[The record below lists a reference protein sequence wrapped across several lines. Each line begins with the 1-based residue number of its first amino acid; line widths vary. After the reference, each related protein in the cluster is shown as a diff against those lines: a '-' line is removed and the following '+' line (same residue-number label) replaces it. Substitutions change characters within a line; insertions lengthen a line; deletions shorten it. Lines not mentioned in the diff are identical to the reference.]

1 MTVQELINLLQA
13 YDGDAE
19 AKICDS
25 RFPVCS
31 PAGIFA
37 FDYSEDGVIVIIGE

>member
-1 MTVQELINLLQA
+1 MTVQELIDLLKA

-25 RFPVCS
+25 RFPVCA

-37 FDYSEDGVIVIIGE
+37 FDYSEEGVIVIIGE